1 MSTLYN
7 LHFSR
12 ANYIYCG
19 RVIEPFQKGETPT
32 FTAHVQ
38 AGLRALADDPNGLL
52 VFSGGPTKKDRTD
65 IAEGTSYHVRLSDSS
80 HREAPSINIVQQNL
94 AKDNDYFSYASRI
107 DPDRVIAETSAT
119 DSYQN
124 VLFSLLRFRS
134 YVGAYPKRITVVT
147 HEFKRQRFVECHF
160 PALGLRTSFSGG
172 EGRASCSTAVVGI
185 NPPEEVT
192 PLASLISGEEKSGI
206 GLWRR
211 DPYGVGEEL
220 AAKRV
225 KRGWKPGM
233 EDELFVDM
241 ELEAV
246 VEELLRWHGG
256 VNGDKLFPKLD
267 QLPWY

>member
-1 MSTLYN
+1 MERSPSSQISACDHLIVVCS
-7 LHFSR
+7 H
-12 ANYIYCG
+12 AIYIG
-19 RVIEPFQKGETPT
+19 GPTKGVSEDEWLIEPFQRGETPT

-38 AGLRALADDPNGLL
+38 AGLRALADDPHGLL

-65 IAEGTSYHVRLSDSS
+65 LAEGTSYH
-80 HREAPSINIVQQNL
+80 NL
-94 AKDNDYFSYASRI
+94 AKDNDYYSYSSRI
-107 DPDRVIAETSAT
+107 HPDRVITETNAT

-134 YVGAYPKRITVVT
+134 CVGAYPRKITVVT
-147 HEFKRQRFVECHF
+147 HEFKRQRFMECHF
-160 PALGLRTSFSGG
+160 PALGLRAGG
-172 EGRASCSTAVVGI
+172 QASCPGAVVGI

-206 GLWRR
+206 GLWRL

-225 KRGWKPGM
+225 KRGWKPGK
-233 EDELFVDM
+233 EAELFVGMKLD
-241 ELEAV
+241 AV
-246 VEELLRWHGG
+246 VEELLRWKGG
-256 VNGDKLFPKLD
+256 VNGDELFPKLD

>member
-1 MSTLYN
+1 M
-7 LHFSR
+7 
-12 ANYIYCG
+12 G
-19 RVIEPFQKGETPT
+19 RLIEPFQRGETPT

-38 AGLRALADDPNGLL
+38 AGLGALADDPYGLL

-65 IAEGTSYHVRLSDSS
+65 IPEGTSYH
-80 HREAPSINIVQQNL
+80 NL
-94 AKDNDYFSYASRI
+94 AKDNDYFSYSSRI
-107 DPDRVIAETSAT
+107 DPDRVIAETNAT

-124 VLFSLLRFRS
+124 VLFSLVRFRS
-134 YVGAYPKRITVVT
+134 YVGTYPIKITVVT
-147 HEFKRQRFVECHF
+147 HEFKRQRFIECHF
-160 PALGLRTSFSGG
+160 PALGLRTSFSESGG
-172 EGRASCSTAVVGI
+172 QTWCSGTVVGI

-211 DPYGVGEEL
+211 DLYGVGEEL

-233 EDELFVDM
+233 EDEVFVDM
-241 ELEAV
+241 DLEEV
-246 VEELLRWHGG
+246 VEELIRWHGG
-256 VNGDKLFPKLD
+256 VNDNELFPKLD